1 MCRRFD
7 PAPNHFQS
15 EALLSG
21 AGLFF
26 AFNSEKINIQFN
38 LLSFLAAREI
48 RSLDMPPHRFQSIPS
63 LGSVQL
69 WRGLR
74 RSSI

>member
-15 EALLSG
+15 EALLPG

-26 AFNSEKINIQFN
+26 SYMHKIGCIYPQIQSAFVSCG
-38 LLSFLAAREI
+38 
-48 RSLDMPPHRFQSIPS
+48 P
-63 LGSVQL
+63 
-69 WRGLR
+69 
-74 RSSI
+74 